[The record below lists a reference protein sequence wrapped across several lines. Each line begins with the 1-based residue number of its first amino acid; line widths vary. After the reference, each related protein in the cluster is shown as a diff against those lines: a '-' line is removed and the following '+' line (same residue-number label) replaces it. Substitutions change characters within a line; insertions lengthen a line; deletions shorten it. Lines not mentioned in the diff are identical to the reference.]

1 MSEPRNES
9 LYRVVV
15 VGGSVGG
22 LCAGIALR
30 GIGCVVDVYE
40 RSPGPMTSRG
50 AGIVVQDNLIA
61 LLDAHGA
68 PSLPMTRCA
77 VWRYLLPDGGVQ
89 SETPMP
95 RRFTSWDAI
104 HQTLRATFPDEA
116 YHLDAPVIDFTD
128 DGKQVVVTF
137 AKGAAASADLLV
149 CADGARSESR
159 QRLLPDVRP
168 RYAGYI
174 AWRGTLEESKA
185 PAAVVNAFND
195 TFSFCD
201 ARSGGHILCYFIP
214 GENAAVDG
222 GRRRLNW
229 VWYVYADE
237 TTDLPVLLRDTSGE
251 QRDSSV
257 PPGHVPAELIDALR
271 AAAGRELHPRFAQ
284 LVRATEDPFIQAI
297 QDVTVPRMVFGRAC
311 LLGDAAFVVRPH
323 TAGATAKAASD
334 ASALAAA
341 LTHTGLGPGLAHW
354 ERSQLEL
361 GTRLTQY
368 GVSLGGRFARA
379 AHRVPMAPPMTTW
392 SLNVVATAKQE
403 GD

>member
-9 LYRVVV
+9 LHRVVV

-50 AGIVVQDNLIA
+50 AGIVVQDELIA

-77 VWRYLLPDGGVQ
+77 VWRDLLPDGGEQ
-89 SETPMP
+89 SETPRP
-95 RRFTSWDAI
+95 RRFTSWDAVY
-104 HQTLRATFPDEA
+104 QTLLATFPGEA
-116 YHLDAPVIDFTD
+116 YHLDAPVIDFAD
-128 DGKQVVVTF
+128 DGKQVAVTF
-137 AKGAAASADLLV
+137 AKGGAATADLVV

-174 AWRGTLEESKA
+174 AWRGTLEESEA
-185 PAAVVNAFND
+185 PADVVNAFKD
-195 TFSFCD
+195 TFSFCN

-229 VWYVYADE
+229 VRYVHADE
-237 TTDLPVLLRDTSGE
+237 TRALPVLLRDKRGE
-251 QRDSSV
+251 QRESSV
-257 PPGHVPAELIDALR
+257 PPGYVTAELIDALH
-271 AAAGRELHPRFAQ
+271 AAAGREVHPRFAQ

-297 QDVTVPRMVFGRAC
+297 QDVTVPRMVFGHTC

-323 TAGATAKAASD
+323 TAGATAKSAA
-334 ASALAAA
+334 
-341 LTHTGLGPGLAHW
+341 
-354 ERSQLEL
+354 
-361 GTRLTQY
+361 
-368 GVSLGGRFARA
+368 
-379 AHRVPMAPPMTTW
+379 
-392 SLNVVATAKQE
+392 
-403 GD
+403 